1 MTARRIAATTA
12 FASVLLVAGCAGA
25 FRNPSYYSL
34 SIAPELKPGLGAS
47 PHPVTI
53 EVRQFET
60 PAYLRQ
66 GRIVYREHPDQVG
79 FYEYHRWAVDPGAAV
94 TTAIVDSLRSSHSFS
109 FVEPYDSHRRGDY
122 LLTGRLDRLD
132 EVDYEGQVKVEAK
145 VSAELVNLRTGSVVW
160 SGDATRTSNVD
171 RRSVHSVVTEM
182 SHALSGSIE
191 QLLSGMEQQIP
202 GGNLSSR

>member
-1 MTARRIAATTA
+1 MEPGTNQAAKGSSSSQTRGKPMTARRIAATTA

-34 SIAPELKPGLGAS
+34 SIAPELKPGLGAI

-79 FYEYHRWAVDPGAAV
+79 VYEYHRWAVDPGAAV
-94 TTAIVDSLRSSHSFS
+94 WSRLQNASSLPGKNPGFSGGVRCGFCDSNTRARKAWRWSMA
-109 FVEPYDSHRRGDY
+109 
-122 LLTGRLDRLD
+122 
-132 EVDYEGQVKVEAK
+132 AK
-145 VSAELVNLRTGSVVW
+145 PA
-160 SGDATRTSNVD
+160 A
-171 RRSVHSVVTEM
+171 
-182 SHALSGSIE
+182 
-191 QLLSGMEQQIP
+191 
-202 GGNLSSR
+202 